1 MLTVFWPENCFTL
14 GMDRTRKL
22 SIFCLTALIS
32 LASALPAGAE
42 DLSLA
47 GDAPAAIDRSLL
59 ETPCLA
65 TTGSL
70 KVLRKLARA
79 EAQEPGAS
87 SETRP
92 TDSALALDADG
103 ANGVIAEVLDLE
115 GLPIV
120 RLSNEAEKK
129 KLYFGIS
136 FDGVVGL
143 HGKL

>member
-1 MLTVFWPENCFTL
+1 
-14 GMDRTRKL
+14 MDRTRKL
-22 SIFCLTALIS
+22 SILCLTALIS

-79 EAQEPGAS
+79 EAQEPDAS
-87 SETRP
+87 SKTSSKTRP
-92 TDSALALDADG
+92 TDSTLALDADG

-136 FDGVVGL
+136 FDGVVGV